1 LAEYLSR
8 EETQSALLKSGPALD
23 HSRLHPIET
32 PSGNYGPPFAWVT
45 LARAFVWK
53 GKTGLI
59 KRPTVLIVE
68 DFEDLRKL
76 VGFYLGARGYQ
87 VLEAANGRAAIQTA
101 LSENPDFILLDL
113 RLPDLNGIEVARELR
128 KAPQT
133 ENIPIVGW
141 SADSRLNQ
149 QRKSLQDV
157 GVADYLEKPTT
168 LKDLDGVIERF
179 LPKSKQR
186 W

>member
-1 LAEYLSR
+1 
-8 EETQSALLKSGPALD
+8 
-23 HSRLHPIET
+23 
-32 PSGNYGPPFAWVT
+32 
-45 LARAFVWK
+45 
-53 GKTGLI
+53 
-59 KRPTVLIVE
+59 
-68 DFEDLRKL
+68 LRKL
-76 VGFYLGARGYQ
+76 VGFYLDSRGYQ
-87 VLEAANGRAAIQTA
+87 VLEAANGKAAIQTA

-133 ENIPIVGW
+133 EHIPIVGW
-141 SADSRLNQ
+141 SADSRLNR

-157 GVADYLEKPTT
+157 GIADYLEKPTT

-186 W
+186 Q

>member
-1 LAEYLSR
+1 M
-8 EETQSALLKSGPALD
+8 G
-23 HSRLHPIET
+23 H
-32 PSGNYGPPFAWVT
+32 T

-87 VLEAANGRAAIQTA
+87 VLEAANGRTAIQTA

-113 RLPDLNGIEVARELR
+113 RLPDLNGVEVARELR

-141 SADSRLNQ
+141 SADSRLNR

-157 GVADYLEKPTT
+157 GIADYLEKPTT

-179 LPKSKQR
+179 LPKSK
-186 W
+186 